1 MGCLGVEPE
10 ERMDDALLVMS
21 LDRVGRPLGEVLS
34 EAVGVE
40 VLSGSSSP
48 SPSTRESRSL
58 MLDKRVEVVF
68 TDGDLRWPT
77 TWRALSVAPVRT
89 LVTLAE
95 SGVSLESGRSLARDV
110 VLWWR
115 TLVEPDGV
123 RVAVLR
129 ATLRIELPELP
140 RFPSRDFKAG
150 MVRERTEARREWTEI
165 VSESV
170 SPDPRIKDGRRA
182 RDR

>member
-48 SPSTRESRSL
+48 SPSTRSFI
-58 MLDKRVEVVF
+58 LDKRVEVVF

-110 VLWWR
+110 VLW
-115 TLVEPDGV
+115 
-123 RVAVLR
+123 
-129 ATLRIELPELP
+129 
-140 RFPSRDFKAG
+140 
-150 MVRERTEARREWTEI
+150 
-165 VSESV
+165 
-170 SPDPRIKDGRRA
+170 
-182 RDR
+182 

>member
-40 VLSGSSSP
+40 VLSWSSSPPP

-58 MLDKRVEVVF
+58 MLDRRVDVVL

-77 TWRALSVAPVRT
+77 T
-89 LVTLAE
+89 
-95 SGVSLESGRSLARDV
+95 
-110 VLWWR
+110 
-115 TLVEPDGV
+115 
-123 RVAVLR
+123 
-129 ATLRIELPELP
+129 
-140 RFPSRDFKAG
+140 
-150 MVRERTEARREWTEI
+150 
-165 VSESV
+165 
-170 SPDPRIKDGRRA
+170 
-182 RDR
+182 

>member
-48 SPSTRESRSL
+48 SPSTRSFI
-58 MLDKRVEVVF
+58 LDKRVEVVF

-77 TWRALSVAPVRT
+77 TWRALSVVPVRT

-123 RVAVLR
+123 RVAVPR
-129 ATLRIELPELP
+129 ATLRIELPELA